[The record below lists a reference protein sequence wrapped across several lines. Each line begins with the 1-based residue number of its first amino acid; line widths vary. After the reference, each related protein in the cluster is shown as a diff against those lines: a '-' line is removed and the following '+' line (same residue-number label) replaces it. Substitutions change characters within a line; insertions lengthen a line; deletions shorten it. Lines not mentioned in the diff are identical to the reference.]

1 MRIEGEKTKTK
12 ICSKCKR
19 ELPLDSYYFHM
30 GSGKDGFKEQCKEC
44 RGFKFGVTKKQN
56 KNATFWNEE
65 RNNLLKEIHNKYT
78 DEEIA
83 KIIGT
88 TKNAINTQARRLK
101 LYKDIWWEENELN
114 LLNQYYPKMDTIDFK
129 NKYLPNRSLQSI
141 KKKAHELNISKEDK
155 LIYDIRLNNLGGY
168 ADFGHDNLNYKGIK
182 NVYEMCRNNIG
193 NWVDLVKQH
202 CNYKCV
208 ITGETEN
215 LVVHHIRPFR
225 EIFYNTYYYFKENY
239 NFEIYNN
246 VDKYQDNEL
255 ILLRLFVK
263 TIEQNHN
270 INDGVLITEKLHKE
284 FHNIYGTRKNTIED
298 FYSFLNHK
306 GVRLLWL
313 QPIEKISC

>member
-1 MRIEGEKTKTK
+1 MRIEGEETKTK

-19 ELPLDSYYFHM
+19 ELPLDSYYFHKG
-30 GSGKDGFKEQCKEC
+30 GSKDGFKEQCKEC
-44 RGFKFGVTKKQN
+44 RGSKFGITRKRTVLN
-56 KNATFWNEE
+56 IFWTEE
-65 RNNLLKEIHNKYT
+65 RNNLLKEFHSNFT
-78 DEEIA
+78 NEELAEIF
-83 KIIGT
+83 GT
-88 TKNAINTQARRLK
+88 SKNAINTQARRLN
-101 LYKDIWWEENELN
+101 LYKDIWWSNNELILIN
-114 LLNQYYPKMDTIDFK
+114 KYYPNMNTIDFK
-129 NKYLPNRSLQSI
+129 NKYLPKRSLQSI
-141 KKKAHELNISKEDK
+141 KKKACELGISKENK
-155 LIYDIRLNNLGGY
+155 LLLNIRLNNLGGY
-168 ADFGHDNLNYKGIK
+168 ASFGHDNLNYKGIK
-182 NVYEMCRNNIG
+182 NVYEMCRNNLSKWIE
-193 NWVDLVKQH
+193 LVKQN
-202 CNYKCV
+202 CNYKCA

-225 EIFYNTYYYFKENY
+225 EIFYNTYYYFKEKY